1 MVAAKWESE
10 SSAAIELNSIKLVQA
25 HEMASGFTLPP
36 PQALEI
42 HDVNVADK
50 WKKFRLAWDNY
61 ALATELDKKAEK
73 VQVTT
78 VLTIIGEEA
87 RDVYSTF
94 TGWASDADKTKLD
107 PVLTKFAE
115 YCEPW
120 KNVPFERYWFNRRAQ
135 DHGET
140 YDQYK
145 TALRKL
151 AEGCEFGTITEEEI
165 LRDRLVF
172 GIQDNK
178 VRERLLRGSKL
189 TLEKTDEICRA
200 SESTA
205 AQMKEVGSGET
216 ISAVNI
222 ANKASRRQ

>member
-1 MVAAKWESE
+1 
-10 SSAAIELNSIKLVQA
+10 
-25 HEMASGFTLPP
+25 MASGFILPP
-36 PQALEI
+36 PQVLEI
-42 HDVNVADK
+42 HDANVADK

-73 VQVTT
+73 GQVATL
-78 VLTIIGEEA
+78 LTIIGEEA

-94 TGWASDADKTKLD
+94 TRWASDAEKTKMD

-115 YCEPW
+115 YCEPR
-120 KNVPFERYWFNRRAQ
+120 KNVPFERYRFNRRAQ

-140 YDQYK
+140 YNQYK

-178 VRERLLRGSKL
+178 VRERLLRVQ
-189 TLEKTDEICRA
+189 TDFGKDGRNLPSIGKHGCPNERSWKRRDNQRCKYCKQNI
-200 SESTA
+200 TA
-205 AQMKEVGSGET
+205 PK
-216 ISAVNI
+216 
-222 ANKASRRQ
+222 